1 MTDETSSPRAELDE
15 PCIECGRSIASHCQS
30 CRECYPF
37 GGAEAHERSAG
48 AASLDALRNLVDA
61 VNALEARAI
70 RSSGEF
76 HVWAEER
83 MVTEARDEAAAILRS
98 AGAAPIDEAIH
109 RICNVLDNDEGGAE
123 LYEAALNLYRARL
136 ASEGGGRP

>member
-1 MTDETSSPRAELDE
+1 
-15 PCIECGRSIASHCQS
+15 
-30 CRECYPF
+30 
-37 GGAEAHERSAG
+37 
-48 AASLDALRNLVDA
+48 
-61 VNALEARAI
+61 
-70 RSSGEF
+70 
-76 HVWAEER
+76 